1 MRRVSTHHSTRDLG
15 ERCKL
20 PQRGLGRSLGR
31 RWILYIFQ
39 VTKKPSGTP
48 FSVFLSDSGAL
59 KRHGAREDFSPF
71 PPLDGHARR
80 AEARRVHG
88 VLGRAMPLP
97 AAHPFHQLG
106 GLGSAVRKLAFP
118 SGVRGRA
125 PETFDIYVF
134 LDLRKCRK

>member
-31 RWILYIFQ
+31 KWILYIFQ
-39 VTKKPSGTP
+39 VTNKPSGTP
-48 FSVFLSDSGAL
+48 FSVFLSDGGAL

-71 PPLDGHARR
+71 PALDGHARR
-80 AEARRVHG
+80 AEARRVG
-88 VLGRAMPLP
+88 FLGGQCHCQQPVP
-97 AAHPFHQLG
+97 STFQLG

-118 SGVRGRA
+118 SGVRGKLLIFTYFG
-125 PETFDIYVF
+125 PQKMPQMT
-134 LDLRKCRK
+134 